1 MALGASRPAILW
13 MVLRNG
19 LAQVSIGLL
28 IGITISLAAARP
40 MSFLM
45 SGIGTTDP
53 CTMAITA
60 GMLLLK
66 AASPVLVLL
75 ENTRPRA
82 LPGQSYF
89 ASSLADY

>member
-53 CTMAITA
+53 WTMAITA
-60 GMLLLK
+60 GMLLLAGM
-66 AASPVLVLL
+66 AATYFPA
-75 ENTRPRA
+75 RRA
-82 LPGQSYF
+82 ACIDPMIMLRHQ
-89 ASSLADY
+89 